1 MNNVVL
7 NTTKNSLMRTVSA
20 ADANRHFSSML
31 RDVAMGEVVTVLS
44 RGKPVATIA
53 PVRLKSEQR
62 QSAKRD
68 LLARLSQQKA
78 LGKRTWS
85 REQLYEA

>member
-1 MNNVVL
+1 M
-7 NTTKNSLMRTVSA
+7 KTVSA

-31 RDVAMGEVVTVLS
+31 RDVALGKVVTVLS

-53 PVRLKSEQR
+53 PVQPKSEQR
-62 QSAKRD
+62 QLAKQA
-68 LLARLSQQKA
+68 LLARLSLQKA

-85 REQLYEA
+85 REQLYKD